1 MEGDQTKQEHPQR
14 ISISTLP
21 INIQSGD
28 TDDQRISFRIG
39 KSSVKDG
46 LVTVVISPL
55 FKEPCSP
62 FDMINSFIN
71 SLKEVLLQVIAQ
83 LNQRTAKAGNAWMN
97 SIFKRKKK
105 ADTEEQK
112 VITLEDLLEDDLE
125 YVVNIEEML
134 IEITIVLNRSVQLQ
148 ETAYRKALVI
158 MQRMVLCQKSS
169 FNI

>member
-1 MEGDQTKQEHPQR
+1 
-14 ISISTLP
+14 
-21 INIQSGD
+21 
-28 TDDQRISFRIG
+28 
-39 KSSVKDG
+39 
-46 LVTVVISPL
+46 
-55 FKEPCSP
+55 
-62 FDMINSFIN
+62 
-71 SLKEVLLQVIAQ
+71 
-83 LNQRTAKAGNAWMN
+83 MN